1 MQATLQGFQSR
12 FMGNGLISRVMRGS
26 VVTVAG
32 FGGGQA
38 LRLAGNLILTRLL
51 VPEAFGLMALVTVVV
66 IGLKMF
72 SDVGIM
78 QSIMRSPRGDEPEF
92 LNTAWTLDVI
102 RGFIIWGLACLL
114 AWPMAQFYGSPE
126 LQYIIPVAA
135 LVLVFAGLEPSNVD
149 SAARHLSL
157 GRVTMLDLLSQFIAV
172 ATMVVLALIFRSVW
186 ALVAGQ
192 LVGAIAKLLL
202 MHFGLPGIRNAFRLE
217 RRAVRELVGFGKWV
231 FLSTVAGFLALQGDK
246 LILGKFLTLEMLG
259 IYNIGYFLASVP
271 MMLAYALVGRM
282 VIPVYRE
289 TPPAASRANFM
300 TLRRMRFSLTGALLA
315 LSACLALSG
324 VALVGFLYDARYVQ
338 SGPILVLLSIAFMVQ
353 IIGLGYDQV
362 ALAMGDSRRFFV
374 VTAARS
380 VLLLGCVL
388 IGVIHFGLVGALLGQ
403 GAAFVLTY
411 PFVVRLAQRYGAWDP
426 LHDVSMAVVVVVVA
440 MVALWLNMDAV
451 AALLNES
458 VRSSV

>member
-1 MQATLQGFQSR
+1 MQAVDQSLYSR
-12 FMGNGLISRVMRGS
+12 FMGKGLISRVMRGS
-26 VVTVAG
+26 VVTVIG
-32 FGGGQA
+32 FGGGQG

-78 QSIMRSPRGDEPEF
+78 QSIMRSPRGDDPEF
-92 LNTAWTLDVI
+92 LNTAWTLDVM

-126 LQYIIPVAA
+126 LQYIVPVAA

-157 GRVTMLDLLSQFIAV
+157 GRVTLLDLLSQFIGIV
-172 ATMVVLALIFRSVW
+172 TMVVLALMFRSVW

-192 LVGAIAKLLL
+192 LVGAVAKLLL
-202 MHFGLPGIRNAFRLE
+202 MHFGLPGIRNEFRLE

-259 IYNIGYFLASVP
+259 IYNIGYFLATVP

-289 TPPAASRANFM
+289 TPPAASRANFLL
-300 TLRRMRFSLTGALLA
+300 LRRMRFALTGPLVALSALLA
-315 LSACLALSG
+315 ISG
-324 VALVGFLYDARYVQ
+324 VALVEFLYDARYAQ
-338 SGPILVLLSIAFMVQ
+338 SGPILVLLSVAFMVQ
-353 IIGLGYDQV
+353 IMALGYDQI
-362 ALAMGDSRRFFV
+362 ALAMGDSRCFFA
-374 VTAARS
+374 VTAVRS
-380 VLLLGCVL
+380 ALLLGCVL
-388 IGVIHFGLVGALLGQ
+388 FGVVHYGLIGALLGQ

-411 PFVVRLAQRYGAWDP
+411 PFIIWLARRYGAWDP
-426 LHDVSMAVVVVVVA
+426 LHDAIMASVVMGIA
-440 MVALWLNMDAV
+440 AIALYVNFDAV
-451 AALLNES
+451 QTLLHGGAS
-458 VRSSV
+458 

>member
-1 MQATLQGFQSR
+1 MQAVLQGFQSR

-26 VVTVAG
+26 VVTVIG

-102 RGFIIWGLACLL
+102 RGFIIWGLACLM

-135 LVLVFAGLEPSNVD
+135 MVLVFAGFEPSNVD
-149 SAARHLSL
+149 SAARHLAL
-157 GRVTMLDLLSQFIAV
+157 GRVTMLDLLSQFV
-172 ATMVVLALIFRSVW
+172 AIVTMVALALVFRSVW

-192 LVGAIAKLLL
+192 LVGSVAKLLL

-217 RRAVRELVGFGKWV
+217 RCAVRELVGFGKWV

-271 MMLAYALVGRM
+271 VMLAYALVGRM

-289 TPPAASRANFM
+289 TPPAASRANFLL
-300 TLRRMRFSLTGALLA
+300 LRRMRFSLTGALVA
-315 LSACLALSG
+315 LSAMLALSG
-324 VALVGFLYDARYVQ
+324 VSLVDLLYDDRYVQ
-338 SGPILVLLSIAFMVQ
+338 SGPILVLLSVAFMVQ
-353 IIGLGYDQV
+353 IIGMGYDQI
-362 ALAMGDSRRFFV
+362 ALAMGDSRRFFA
-374 VTAARS
+374 VTAVRS

-388 IGVIHFGLVGALLGQ
+388 IGVMNFGLVGALLGQ
-403 GAAFVLTY
+403 GVAFVLTY
-411 PFVVRLAQRYGAWDP
+411 PFIVWLARRYGAWDP
-426 LHDVSMAVVVVVVA
+426 LHDATMAAATALVA
-440 MVALWLNMDAV
+440 ALALWINLDAV
-451 AALLNES
+451 ATLLNGGG
-458 VRSSV
+458 V

>member
-1 MQATLQGFQSR
+1 
-12 FMGNGLISRVMRGS
+12 MGNGLISRVMRGS
-26 VVTVAG
+26 VVTVIG

-102 RGFIIWGLACLL
+102 RGFIIWGLACLM

-135 LVLVFAGLEPSNVD
+135 MVLVFAGFEPSNVD
-149 SAARHLSL
+149 SAARHLAL
-157 GRVTMLDLLSQFIAV
+157 GRVTMLDLLSQFV
-172 ATMVVLALIFRSVW
+172 AIVTMVALALVFRSVW

-192 LVGAIAKLLL
+192 LVGSVAKLLL

-217 RRAVRELVGFGKWV
+217 RCAVRELVGFGKWV

-271 MMLAYALVGRM
+271 VMLAYALVGRM

-289 TPPAASRANFM
+289 TPPAASRANFLL
-300 TLRRMRFSLTGALLA
+300 LRRMRFSLTGALVA
-315 LSACLALSG
+315 LSAMLALSG
-324 VALVGFLYDARYVQ
+324 VSLVDLLYDDRYVQ
-338 SGPILVLLSIAFMVQ
+338 SGPILVLLSVAFMVQ
-353 IIGLGYDQV
+353 IIGMGYDQI
-362 ALAMGDSRRFFV
+362 ALAMGDSRRFFA
-374 VTAARS
+374 VTAVRS

-388 IGVIHFGLVGALLGQ
+388 IGVMNFGLVGALLGQ
-403 GAAFVLTY
+403 GVAFVLTY
-411 PFVVRLAQRYGAWDP
+411 PFIVWLARRYGAWDP
-426 LHDVSMAVVVVVVA
+426 LHDATMAAATALVA
-440 MVALWLNMDAV
+440 ALALWINLDAV
-451 AALLNES
+451 ATLLNGGG
-458 VRSSV
+458 V

>member
-1 MQATLQGFQSR
+1 MQALDQSLYSR
-12 FMGNGLISRVMRGS
+12 FMGKNLTSRVMRGS
-26 VVTVAG
+26 VVTVIG
-32 FGGGQA
+32 FGGGQG
-38 LRLAGNLILTRLL
+38 LRLIGNLILTRLL

-78 QSIMRSPRGDEPEF
+78 QSIMRSPRGDDPEF
-92 LNTAWTLDVI
+92 LNTAWTLDVM

-114 AWPMAQFYGSPE
+114 AWPMAQFYGTPD
-126 LQYIIPVAA
+126 LQYIVPVAA
-135 LVLVFAGLEPSNVD
+135 LVLVIAGLEPSNVD

-157 GRVTMLDLLSQFIAV
+157 GRVTLLDLLSQFIGIV
-172 ATMVVLALIFRSVW
+172 TMVVLALMFRSVW

-192 LVGAIAKLLL
+192 LVGAVAKLLL
-202 MHFGLPGIRNAFRLE
+202 MHVGLPGIRNTFRLE

-246 LILGKFLTLEMLG
+246 LILGKFLTLDMLG
-259 IYNIGYFLASVP
+259 IYNIGYFLATVP
-271 MMLAYALVGRM
+271 VMLAYALVGRM

-289 TPPAASRANFM
+289 TPPAASRANFL
-300 TLRRMRFSLTGALLA
+300 TLRRMRFALTGSLVALSALLA
-315 LSACLALSG
+315 LGG
-324 VALVGFLYDARYVQ
+324 VALVDLLYDARYTQ

-353 IIGLGYDQV
+353 IIGLGYDQI

-388 IGVIHFGLVGALLGQ
+388 IGVVQYGLLGALFGQ
-403 GAAFVLTY
+403 GVAFVLTY
-411 PFVVRLAQRYGAWDP
+411 PFIIWLARHYGAWDP
-426 LHDVSMAVVVVVVA
+426 VHDAVMATAILVVA
-440 MVALWLNMDAV
+440 IVALYVNFDAV
-451 AALLNES
+451 QTLLNGGAS
-458 VRSSV
+458 